1 MSLASFCM
9 ALGSRHEDTE
19 TIGELSHTLV
29 WGCLEGTG
37 DSESCISLA
46 SWVLERDQMGI
57 LIMVGDMHSVPQ
69 ERTGYQD
76 SVQVLSLGRK
86 TPENSRR
93 RQGNELEKI
102 RQLIK
107 MLSNKVL
114 GWHLQLTLLTQLWEI
129 GWNTCF
135 I

>member
-1 MSLASFCM
+1 
-9 ALGSRHEDTE
+9 
-19 TIGELSHTLV
+19 
-29 WGCLEGTG
+29 
-37 DSESCISLA
+37 
-46 SWVLERDQMGI
+46 MGI

-129 GWNTCF
+129 GWNMCF